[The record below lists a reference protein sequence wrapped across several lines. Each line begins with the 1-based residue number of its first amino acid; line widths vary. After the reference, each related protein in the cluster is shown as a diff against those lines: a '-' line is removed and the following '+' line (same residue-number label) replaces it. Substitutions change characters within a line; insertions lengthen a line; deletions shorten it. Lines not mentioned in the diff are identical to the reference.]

1 MKRITKIAVLA
12 AFAVLATAT
21 AASASVA
28 VDADGNGLVG
38 KGDVQSALGFNDAA
52 LQNAWKAGQIK
63 FTVNAEKVAA
73 DYEMSCYG
81 SNATMHRQIIH
92 FGTATI
98 EATALLNPQ
107 GKVSQGWNLTGKT
120 TGFTFSSGTYRDSAC
135 PEGSFPFMNVGVPT
149 QPNTMSITGGL
160 KVNGIDLPNT
170 PVPAAV

>member
-1 MKRITKIAVLA
+1 MRKFIIIAAAIAALA
-12 AFAVLATAT
+12 IPT
-21 AASASVA
+21 AAMANVA
-28 VDADGNGLVG
+28 VDASGTGFVG
-38 KGDVQSALGFNDAA
+38 KGDVQTALGGINDNT
-52 LQNAWKAGQIK
+52 LQTMWKDGKIK

-81 SNATMHRQIIH
+81 STATMHRQIIY

-120 TGFTFSSGTYRDSAC
+120 TGFTYSGGAVRDSAC
-135 PEGSFPFMNVGVPT
+135 PEGSFPFMNVGVPA
-149 QPNTMSITGGL
+149 QPNTVSITGGL

-170 PVPAAV
+170 PVLPAV